1 MDLATLTADDQKER
15 RKSAAGAVLRWIN
28 DEIINAP
35 EEHVKVL
42 GDNLSLSLV
51 RSRLAQVVHSGER
64 MTPDVLYSLDNTR
77 LDNLHMAAMQD
88 PASAEG
94 RSIAS
99 CHSIVVSKYLTLEHS
114 LIDADLIQY
123 TQPAANGYV

>member
-1 MDLATLTADDQKER
+1 MDLATLSADEITER
-15 RKSAAGAVLRWIN
+15 RKSAASVVLRWIN

-42 GDNLSLSLV
+42 GDNLSLSLA
-51 RSRLAQVVHSGER
+51 RSRLSQVVKTGEK

-88 PASAEG
+88 PASVEG
-94 RSIAS
+94 RTIAS

-114 LIDADLIQY
+114 LIDGDLIQY
-123 TQPAANGYV
+123 TQPANGHL

>member
-1 MDLATLTADDQKER
+1 MSLSAATAEDLKER
-15 RKSAAGAVLRWIN
+15 RKSAAGSILRWIN

-42 GDNLSLSLV
+42 GDNLSLSLA
-51 RSRLAQVVHSGER
+51 RTRLAQAADTGEK

-114 LIDADLIQY
+114 LIDNDLIQY
-123 TQPAANGYV
+123 TQPANGYL